1 MIEVGNVYYF
11 IELLIPVIVISVTYH
26 LLKNKTLN
34 FQYTYLFIW
43 CLLGFIL
50 HFAKQLV
57 YQDIS
62 QLSKSTAENIC
73 AVSTLV
79 FPFIMMI
86 KKKNVLH
93 DFMFLIGL
101 VGGGAG
107 LLYPTEALG
116 ESLFTFETIRFY
128 FCHMS
133 LLAIPLLLALLNIR
147 EPDLKKWWVMP
158 LLFLAYETI
167 IMLNTALLTF
177 TGLATREGFTPLQL
191 FIDRQYLNNSFVFGP
206 TPDMGIVGETI
217 GNMTFPFMKTD
228 IFNLTNGDEF
238 YWPIIWLL
246 IPSYIIFVPLYTVLA
261 LPFRKKHEVMSLEF
275 V

>member
-1 MIEVGNVYYF
+1 MCGINPCFSVYYDDQEEKCSSWLYVF
-11 IELLIPVIVISVTYH
+11 NWACWGWRWAS
-26 LLKNKTLN
+26 
-34 FQYTYLFIW
+34 
-43 CLLGFIL
+43 
-50 HFAKQLV
+50 
-57 YQDIS
+57 
-62 QLSKSTAENIC
+62 LSDWSAWWI
-73 AVSTLV
+73 
-79 FPFIMMI
+79 
-86 KKKNVLH
+86 
-93 DFMFLIGL
+93 
-101 VGGGAG
+101 
-107 LLYPTEALG
+107 
-116 ESLFTFETIRFY
+116 TIY
-128 FCHMS
+128 FWND
-133 LLAIPLLLALLNIR
+133 PLLFLPYVAFSNPPFTCAFKHSWTR
-147 EPDLKKWWVMP
+147 LKKWWVMP

-238 YWPIIWLL
+238 YWPVIWLL

>member
-147 EPDLKKWWVMP
+147 EPDLKNGGLCRFYFWRTKQSSCLIP
-158 LLFLAYETI
+158 RFLRLQALRQERVLRPY
-167 IMLNTALLTF
+167 NYLLTVN
-177 TGLATREGFTPLQL
+177 
-191 FIDRQYLNNSFVFGP
+191 I
-206 TPDMGIVGETI
+206 
-217 GNMTFPFMKTD
+217 
-228 IFNLTNGDEF
+228 
-238 YWPIIWLL
+238 
-246 IPSYIIFVPLYTVLA
+246 
-261 LPFRKKHEVMSLEF
+261 
-275 V
+275 